1 VFALA
6 IGFAA
11 PFLKFVSPNEG
22 ATFYIWVKTTTG
34 KTLCKRALMTF
45 DHTVTKLD
53 EEAEAYNDLVLVLNE
68 SERLKKNHEARAEVM
83 REIAYKIAGGAGR
96 QRSKAATRN
105 PDLKNRKWLVLCI
118 GSGETTAK
126 TSDRNEG
133 EEIRLVEK

>member
-1 VFALA
+1 MSIFRRA
-6 IGFAA
+6 
-11 PFLKFVSPNEG
+11 NEND
-22 ATFYIWVKTTTG
+22 
-34 KTLCKRALMTF
+34 LMSF
-45 DHTVTKLD
+45 DHTVTMLD

-118 GSGETTAK
+118 G
-126 TSDRNEG
+126 
-133 EEIRLVEK
+133 